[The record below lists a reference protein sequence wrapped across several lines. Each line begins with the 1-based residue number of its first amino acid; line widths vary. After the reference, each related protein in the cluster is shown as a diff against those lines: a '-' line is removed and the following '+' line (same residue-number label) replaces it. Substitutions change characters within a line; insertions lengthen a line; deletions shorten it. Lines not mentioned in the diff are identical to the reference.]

1 MQDVRPFRS
10 AGDMI
15 QDRFVVEQLLGK
27 GGFSAVYLVRDQQ
40 DGGKKYALKELI
52 NPDKQERNKF
62 AFESEVL
69 QRLNHPALPHVYRI
83 PGNDDR
89 RAMFMEYVE
98 GPNLEVLRRQQ
109 PDERFPLAQVLTLI
123 APIVDGVS
131 YLHSQEPPIIHR
143 DIKPANIIIP
153 TVGTQSVL
161 VDFGIAKEYTSDA
174 TTTAVRYCSPGYGAL
189 EQYSTGTDLRTDV
202 YGIAATMYAMLAG
215 VVPVDA
221 LQRAKKLASGGN
233 DPLVPLQKLVPTIP
247 TYIANAIQRA
257 MAIDGDARFATVK
270 DFWQA
275 LQPPVTVSRAAQALF
290 NLKAISTPKTPQRDE
305 RSTGPI
311 VVPMRR
317 TFRTS
322 RTEIALLTFLA
333 FAVILGVFLGI
344 GYYRSTT
351 QNSTSAPQ
359 QHNQPIIVN
368 NPVPTPTSIVYPKV
382 TSQYSGTISNVG
394 TSVTTPMSLTGIS
407 QDGSSVTGYF
417 IGLNTEGQF
426 TGVLDTSRH
435 FLFTVQ
441 RGSQLPLF
449 FDGIVRQDGNIVG
462 NYCTTDKA
470 GQCVGEY
477 GVWSIKSAQGL

>member
-1 MQDVRPFRS
+1 MQDVRPFRLT
-10 AGDMI
+10 GDMI
-15 QDRFVVEQLLGK
+15 QDRFVVEQSLGK

-62 AFESEVL
+62 AFECEVL
-69 QRLNHPALPHVYRI
+69 QRLEHPALPHVYRI

-89 RAMFMEYVE
+89 TVMFMDYVE
-98 GPNLEVLRRQQ
+98 GPNLEALRQQQ
-109 PDERFPLAQVLTLI
+109 PDKRFPLAQVLTLI

-153 TVGTQSVL
+153 TIGEQSVL

-174 TTTAVRYCSPGYGAL
+174 TTTAVRYCSPGYGAI
-189 EQYSTGTDLRTDV
+189 EQYSMGTDLRTDV

-215 VVPVDA
+215 IVPVDA
-221 LQRAKKLASGGN
+221 LQRATKMASGGI
-233 DPLVPLQKLVPTIP
+233 DPLVPLQTLVPAIP
-247 TYIANAIQRA
+247 EYIADAIQRA

-270 DFWQA
+270 ELWQA
-275 LQPPVTVSRAAQALF
+275 LQAPVTVSRRAKSLF
-290 NLKAISTPKTPQRDE
+290 NLKSISTPKIPQADE

-311 VVPMRR
+311 VVPTRR

-333 FAVILGVFLGI
+333 FAVIMSVFLGI

-359 QHNQPIIVN
+359 QHNLPVIVHN
-368 NPVPTPTSIVYPKV
+368 AAPTPTSSVYPNVTSEYSGTVNNIV
-382 TSQYSGTISNVG
+382 TSQ
-394 TSVTTPMSLTGIS
+394 TTQMSLTGIS

-449 FDGIVRQDGNIVG
+449 FDGAVRQDGNIAG
-462 NYCTTDKA
+462 SYCTTDKA

>member
-15 QDRFVVEQLLGK
+15 QDRFVVEQSLGK

-40 DGGKKYALKELI
+40 DDGKKYALKELI

-62 AFESEVL
+62 AFECEVL
-69 QRLNHPALPHVYRI
+69 QRLEHPALPHVYSI
-83 PGNDDR
+83 PGNDDHT
-89 RAMFMEYVE
+89 AMFMDYVK
-98 GPNLEVLRRQQ
+98 GPNLEALRQQQ
-109 PDERFPLAQVLTLI
+109 PDKRFPLAQVLTLI

-143 DIKPANIIIP
+143 DIKPANIIVP
-153 TVGTQSVL
+153 TVGEQSVL
-161 VDFGIAKEYTSDA
+161 VDFGIAKEYTTDA
-174 TTTAVRYCSPGYGAL
+174 TTTAVRYCSPGYGAI
-189 EQYSTGTDLRTDV
+189 EQYSMGTDLRTDV
-202 YGIAATMYAMLAG
+202 YGIAATMYAMISG
-215 VVPVDA
+215 IVPVDA
-221 LQRAKKLASGGN
+221 LQRVTKMSNGE
-233 DPLVPLQKLVPTIP
+233 DPLIPLQELVPTIP
-247 TYIANAIQRA
+247 EYIADAIQRA
-257 MAIDGDARFATVK
+257 MAIDSDARFATVK
-270 DFWQA
+270 EFWQA
-275 LQPPVTVSRAAQALF
+275 LQPPVTVSRRAKSLF
-290 NLKAISTPKTPQRDE
+290 NLKAISTPKTTQRDE
-305 RSTGPI
+305 CSTGPI

-317 TFRTS
+317 IFRTS
-322 RTEIALLTFLA
+322 RTEIALLTFLVV
-333 FAVILGVFLGI
+333 AVILGVFLGI

-351 QNSTSAPQ
+351 QNSTSVPQ
-359 QHNQPIIVN
+359 QHNPPVIVN
-368 NPVPTPTSIVYPKV
+368 NAAPTPTSSVYPNV
-382 TSQYSGTISNVG
+382 TSQYSGTVNNIVASK
-394 TSVTTPMSLTGIS
+394 TTPMSLTGIS
-407 QDGSSVTGYF
+407 QNGSSVTGYF

-449 FDGIVRQDGNIVG
+449 FDGVVRQDGNIVG